1 MIGYIMEA
9 TGQVRKMQVSHD
21 ANSGQVS
28 YAWQTD
34 KECFNLAPFIGQ
46 HIELRWQGQIFCQ
59 ACGKNT
65 RTSFNQGFCY
75 PCFTKL
81 ARNDR
86 CVMSPELC
94 HFDQG
99 TCREPEWGMK
109 HCMQKHIV
117 YLAWSSNLKVGLTK
131 PSQIPTRWIDQG
143 ASHAIA
149 VCAVKSRY
157 HAGLVETYL
166 KQDYSDRTN
175 WRKMLSGEAID
186 ADLMEVYAEVVT
198 KIQTSDLPSAVK
210 DGVVFLPPEVFSFK
224 YPLPF
229 HGPIKTLSLDKD
241 REVKGHLLGI
251 KGQYLLLD
259 SGVINIRKY
268 TSYDVLFYAKEDV

>member
-1 MIGYIMEA
+1 MEIV
-9 TGQVRKMQVSHD
+9 GQVRKMHVKQGDIVAYEWVTHQES
-21 ANSGQVS
+21 
-28 YAWQTD
+28 
-34 KECFNLAPFIGQ
+34 FNLNSHIGQ
-46 HIELRWQGQIFCQ
+46 HIELSWAGKIICQ
-59 ACGKNT
+59 ACGRQTK
-65 RTSFNQGFCY
+65 TSFNQGFCY

-99 TCREPEWGMK
+99 TCREPEWGLS

-131 PSQIPTRWIDQG
+131 PSQVPTRWIDQG
-143 ASHAIA
+143 ASHAVAI
-149 VCAVKSRY
+149 CEVKSRF

-166 KQDYSDRTN
+166 KAHYADRTN
-175 WRKMLSGEAID
+175 WRKMLAGEALD
-186 ADLMEVYAEVVT
+186 VDMLEEAEVAIARI
-198 KIQTSDLPSAVK
+198 KNSDLPTEVK
-210 DGVVFLPPEVFSFK
+210 EGLTFLSVQMTDIH
-224 YPLPF
+224 YPVPF
-229 HGPIKTLSLDKD
+229 QGPIKSLNLEKEG
-241 REVKGHLLGI
+241 RIHGHLLGI

-268 TSYDVLFYAKEDV
+268 TSYEIKITLNVAG

>member
-1 MIGYIMEA
+1 ME
-9 TGQVRKMQVSHD
+9 TSGQVRKMQVEHD
-21 ANSGQVS
+21 PATHQVS
-28 YAWQTD
+28 YTWVTHHTQID
-34 KECFNLAPFIGQ
+34 LSSYIGR
-46 HIELRWQGQIFCQ
+46 HIEIQWHGQIYCQ

-94 HFDQG
+94 HFDKG
-99 TCREPEWGMK
+99 TCREPEWGLA

-131 PSQIPTRWIDQG
+131 PSQIPIRWIDQG

-149 VCAVKSRY
+149 VCSVRSRY
-157 HAGLVETYL
+157 HAGLVETFL
-166 KQDYSDRTN
+166 KQDYADRTN
-175 WRKMLSGEAID
+175 WRKMLTGEAINV
-186 ADLMEVYAEVVT
+186 DLLEAYKDVVA
-198 KIQTSDLPSAVK
+198 KIQSSDLPSEVK
-210 DGVVFLPPEVFSFK
+210 DGVEIIPPEVMQFT

-229 HGPIKTLSLDKD
+229 QGPIKSLDLAKE

-268 TSYDVLFYAKEDV
+268 TSYDISLSVSEDA